1 MVRARRAARADPP
14 QPDLATLVAELQGQ
28 MLAQQRQML
37 EQQQEITRLREEL
50 AHQDQGP
57 QVQEGPPPAQYVPP
71 EVQPEAQ
78 PEIPIAPAGIPVHP
92 LPVQEDLLYERF
104 RRMKAPDFE
113 GLADPTAADNWLI
126 DIQVILE
133 FMRLG
138 EQEKVL
144 CASFAL
150 KKNARH
156 WWRTV
161 QMRRDVAAMTWN
173 DFVSEFRT
181 MYYNREVLAVQQDAF
196 TSFQQGSLTVMEA
209 VEKFEQLAR
218 LCPTLVSDEEEKV
231 RLMMKMFRTD
241 IAMQVS
247 AGHSSPT
254 TVSDCIGRAIRAE
267 YWINRNKEARAQIFK
282 AKKEE
287 KAAAKANQPRQ
298 GAGANSHGQNSNS
311 DQNSGQTGRN
321 KRKGNFTGQGTEEN
335 RTTYPTCATCGKK
348 HLGVCRFGTN
358 SCYVCGEEGHYARSC
373 PQNNQTESPPHQN
386 QNPNQQQLHTIQ
398 ARIEGPSIAQ
408 GRLEGPEP
416 QVRIYAY
423 TDGNAEAG
431 TSHSARD

>member
-1 MVRARRAARADPP
+1 M
-14 QPDLATLVAELQGQ
+14 
-28 MLAQQRQML
+28 
-37 EQQQEITRLREEL
+37 
-50 AHQDQGP
+50 
-57 QVQEGPPPAQYVPP
+57 
-71 EVQPEAQ
+71 
-78 PEIPIAPAGIPVHP
+78 
-92 LPVQEDLLYERF
+92 
-104 RRMKAPDFE
+104 
-113 GLADPTAADNWLI
+113 
-126 DIQVILE
+126 
-133 FMRLG
+133 
-138 EQEKVL
+138 
-144 CASFAL
+144 
-150 KKNARH
+150 
-156 WWRTV
+156 
-161 QMRRDVAAMTWN
+161 AMTWE

-181 MYYNREVLAVQQDAF
+181 MYYNQEVLAVQRDAF

-218 LCPTLVSDEEEKV
+218 LCPNLVPDEEEKV
-231 RLMMKMFRTD
+231 RLMMKMFRAD

-254 TVSDCIGRAIRAE
+254 TVSDCIGRAVRAE
-267 YWINRNKEARAQIFK
+267 YWINRNKEARAQFFK

-287 KAAAKANQPRQ
+287 KAAAKVNQPRQ
-298 GAGANSHGQNSNS
+298 GAEANSKGQNN
-311 DQNSGQTGRN
+311 NSGQTSEQNGRG
-321 KRKGNFTGQGTEEN
+321 KRKRNDQGAEEN
-335 RTTYPTCATCGKK
+335 RTTYPTCMSCGKK

-373 PQNNQTESPPHQN
+373 PQNNQTESPPYQN